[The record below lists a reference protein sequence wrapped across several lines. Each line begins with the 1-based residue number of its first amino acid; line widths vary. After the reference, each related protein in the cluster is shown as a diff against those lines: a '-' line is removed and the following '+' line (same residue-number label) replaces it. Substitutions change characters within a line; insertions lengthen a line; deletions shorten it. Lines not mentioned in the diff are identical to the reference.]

1 MKLIHIKI
9 AGFKSFAD
17 PIHIPIPSELVG
29 IVGPNGCGKSNVID
43 AARWV
48 LGEMSA
54 KQLRGISMQDIIF
67 NGSGDR
73 NPVSRASV
81 ELIFDNSLGR
91 VGGLW
96 SKYSEISVKRIID
109 RSGESAYLI
118 NNQHVRRR
126 DVSDMFLGTGLGGR
140 GYAIIEQGM
149 ISRII
154 EAKPEELRGFL
165 EEAAG
170 TSKYRERRKETES
183 RLRGTRDNLSR
194 VEDIREELAKQVGHL
209 ENQAKMAAN
218 YNELQKKMTVSQGQ
232 LARIRLENSKNSRE
246 KYQNS
251 LKLAILNLEKINAE
265 ITEIHKQSEQKKVSY
280 EEASKLVDNK
290 QKALYEVNA
299 EMAKIEQQIEFL
311 DETQKKSESR
321 LQEISI
327 ERTSQIK
334 AENEARS
341 NLEIQKRQFDQLR
354 VSEQDIKNRLTSA
367 RNKLPD
373 IERQLREVSNE
384 GESHRQKLSSAR
396 QALELV
402 RAKKEHSE
410 QALIQLENRLNR
422 LNDEK
427 NNLVLPDS
435 SGLVRLDIDLQ
446 QSEIAV
452 SKQQKELE
460 ELEEAFPSKNQ
471 HLSKLE
477 RALEE
482 VKKKLNEVSA
492 RIQALKHIQD
502 KAKGAEE
509 LKRWL
514 SKHSIN
520 TDSYLWESLK
530 IKDGWEDALEAVLR
544 ERLNS
549 IGVQDFSDIL
559 ELGANSPPA
568 KVSFHLISDL
578 SNPSETQ
585 NSNLELL
592 SEYVSYEDP
601 AVRPVV
607 ENWLTGV
614 YVLGDSSRT
623 TEELKK
629 LKPGELFVT
638 KEGHLFT
645 SNGVSYHAPD
655 SELHGILGRQVEI
668 ETLEISKSQLSQ
680 ETSAFVEMIETV
692 KKEVEDN
699 DNKLRQTR
707 SRLTSLLDQKH
718 SIKLKHLRL
727 TEHADRIAVR
737 GGQIVDEIKEI
748 KKDINLEKDK
758 IENSIDAENDLHML
772 LKNQESLEVGIRR
785 KITESE
791 NLLNEHQQK
800 YGVVQKEFHRAEYEI
815 RTQQERIAGIEK
827 SYKIINENVSRLD
840 IQKNALSKELMGE
853 KTNELQRILRDLLDD
868 REATEKN
875 LKDARNEFD
884 ALDAQIRNLD
894 ARRLELD
901 HQKTPLQESISNF
914 RLQEQE
920 ASLSEK
926 SYSKQIAE
934 LGLSDFDLSSQVK
947 NEQSES
953 YYVDLIDKIKIK
965 IDKLGGVNLAAV
977 DELQS
982 AKDRKN
988 YLDSQS
994 EDLNLAVST
1003 LVNAI
1008 KKIDQET
1015 KLQLQATFDKVNNK
1029 FGEMFT
1035 ALFGGGAASLRLT
1048 DEQILSAGIQVMA
1061 RPPGKKNVSIQS
1073 LSGGEKALTALS
1085 LVFALFQLNPA
1096 PFCLL
1101 DEVDAPLDDSNN
1113 ARFCEVLKSMS
1124 KFTQFVF
1131 VTHKKITMELANE
1144 LVGVTM
1150 HELGVSKIVSVDL
1163 SEAISM
1169 NEKAA

>member
-54 KQLRGISMQDIIF
+54 KQLRGMSMQDIIF

-183 RLRGTRDNLSR
+183 RLRGTQDNLSR
-194 VEDIREELAKQVGHL
+194 VEDIREELAKQVSHL

-218 YNELQKKMTVSQGQ
+218 YNELQKKLTVSHGQ
-232 LARIRLENSKNSRE
+232 LAKIRLENSKNSRE
-246 KYQNS
+246 KYQKS
-251 LKLAILNLEKINAE
+251 LKQAILNLEKINAE
-265 ITEIHKQSEQKKVSY
+265 ITAIQTESEQKKVSY

-311 DETQKKSESR
+311 DQTQKKSESR

-341 NLEIQKRQFDQLR
+341 NLEIQKRQYEQLK

-367 RNKLPD
+367 RNKLPH
-373 IERQLREVSNE
+373 IERQLRVVNDER
-384 GESHRQKLSSAR
+384 ESYRQKLSSAR

-410 QALIQLENRLNR
+410 QVLIQLQNRLNR

-435 SGLVRLDIDLQ
+435 SGLVRLDVDLQ
-446 QSEIAV
+446 QSEVAV

-460 ELEEAFPSKNQ
+460 ALEEAFPSKNQ
-471 HLSKLE
+471 QLSKLE

-514 SKHSIN
+514 SKYSIN

-549 IGVQDFSDIL
+549 IGVHDLSDIL

-578 SNPSETQ
+578 SHRSETK
-585 NSNLELL
+585 NSNVELL

-614 YVLGDSSRT
+614 YVLSDSSINI
-623 TEELKK
+623 ELLKK

-638 KEGHLFT
+638 KKGHLFT
-645 SNGVSYHAPD
+645 SNGASYYAPD
-655 SELHGILGRQVEI
+655 SELHGILSRQVEI
-668 ETLEISKSQLSQ
+668 ENLEILKSQLSQ
-680 ETSAFVEMIETV
+680 ETSSFVEKIEAI

-737 GGQIVDEIKEI
+737 GGQIVEEIKEI
-748 KKDINLEKDK
+748 KKDRNSEKDK
-758 IENSIDAENDLHML
+758 IEDSIDAENDLHKL
-772 LKNQESLEVGIRR
+772 LKNQESLEVGIQQ
-785 KITESE
+785 KTIESE
-791 NLLNEHQQK
+791 KLLKEHQQK
-800 YGVVQKEFHRAEYEI
+800 YEVVQKEFHQVEYEI
-815 RTQQERIAGIEK
+815 RTKQERIAGIEK
-827 SYKIINENVSRLD
+827 SHKIINENVARLD
-840 IQKNALSKELMGE
+840 VQKHALSKELVGE
-853 KTNELQRILRDLLDD
+853 KASELKRTLRGLLDD
-868 REATEKN
+868 RETTEKN
-875 LKDARNEFD
+875 LKEARNEFD
-884 ALDAQIRNLD
+884 ALDHQIRNLD
-894 ARRLELD
+894 SRRLEMD
-901 HQKTPLQESISNF
+901 HKKTPLQESISNF

-926 SYSKQIAE
+926 SFSEQIIE
-934 LGLSDFDLSSQVK
+934 LGLSDLDLSSQFK
-947 NEQSES
+947 NEQNES
-953 YYVDLIDKIKIK
+953 YYLDLIDKIKIK

-977 DELQS
+977 EELQI
-982 AKDRKN
+982 AKDRKD

-1113 ARFCEVLKSMS
+1113 ARFCEVLESMS
-1124 KFTQFVF
+1124 KFTQFIF